1 MKEKSYGIIP
11 YKVDFKKNEI
21 KILLTKTHKQSESY
35 DFIKGKIEENETI
48 KECAIREV
56 EEEVNI
62 KLNEN
67 ELEDFVLQKNKN
79 KDIGLFFVNFNG
91 KDIDYSFFP
100 NREIYGIEWFNIS
113 DLPKISNN
121 QSKIVTTILQK
132 FWKYR

>member
-11 YKVDFKKNEI
+11 YKIDFKNNEV
-21 KILLTKTHKQSESY
+21 KILLTKTHKQAVSY

-48 KECAIREV
+48 KECVAREV
-56 EEEVNI
+56 EEEINV

-67 ELEDFVLQKNKN
+67 ELEDFTLQKNKN
-79 KDIGLFFVNFNG
+79 KDI
-91 KDIDYSFFP
+91 DYSYFP
-100 NREIYGIEWFNIS
+100 NREIYGIEWFNVS

>member
-11 YKVDFKKNEI
+11 YKIDFKKNEV
-21 KILLTKTHKQSESY
+21 KILLSKTHKQTDSY

-48 KECAIREV
+48 KECVVREV
-56 EEEVNI
+56 EEEINVE
-62 KLNEN
+62 LNEN
-67 ELEDFVLQKNKN
+67 ELEDFILQKNKK

-100 NREIYGIEWFNIS
+100 NREIYELEWFNINN
-113 DLPKISNN
+113 LPKISNN
-121 QSKIVTTILQK
+121 QSKIITYILQK